1 MTTAANTVGE
11 RNAAPLEPGVWG
23 VLATPFAGPNR
34 DLDLPS
40 LTRLVQFYEKC
51 GATGLTVL
59 GVFGEASSLSGE
71 ERTAILRT
79 VATSTEL
86 PMVVG
91 VSALA
96 TAPSIAEV
104 TSARSAAGDRVRAV
118 MVQINSGSPQV
129 VIEHLH
135 AIHAETNTPIVLQ
148 DYPVASHVTV
158 STDRVIEIVE
168 ACPFVCA
175 VKAEAP
181 PTAAA
186 IARIVDRVSVS
197 VFGGLGGQ
205 SLLDELAAGAAG
217 AMTGFSFPE
226 ALVGCVSAWHAGDSD
241 SAREAFIRYLPLVNY
256 EQQPRVALALR
267 KDLLARRGLIG
278 DGAVR
283 PPAAAFP
290 EQLREIAADQL
301 RRAELIEERGR

>member
-1 MTTAANTVGE
+1 MTAAATAVTT
-11 RNAAPLEPGVWG
+11 APLEPGVWG
-23 VLATPFAGPNR
+23 VVATPFAGPVR

-40 LTRLVQFYEKC
+40 LTRLVRFYEAC

-59 GVFGEASSLSGE
+59 GVFGEASSLSPQ
-71 ERTAILRT
+71 ERTTVLRT
-79 VATSTEL
+79 VAAATEL

-96 TAPSIAEV
+96 TAPAIAEIM
-104 TSARSAAGDRVRAV
+104 SALSAAGDRVRAV
-118 MVQINSGSPQV
+118 MVQLNSASPAV

-135 AIHAETNTPIVLQ
+135 AIHAATGTPIVLQ
-148 DYPVASHVTV
+148 DYPVASHVTA
-158 STDRVIEIVE
+158 STDSVIEIVE

-186 IARIVDRVSVS
+186 IARLVERLDVS

-226 ALVGCVSAWHAGDSD
+226 ALVACVSAWHAGDRD
-241 SAREAFIRYLPLVNY
+241 GAREGFLRYLPLVNF

-267 KDLLARRGLIG
+267 KDLLARRGLLRE
-278 DGAVR
+278 GAVR
-283 PPAAAFP
+283 PPAAPFP
-290 EQLREIAADQL
+290 EQLRAIAADQL
-301 RRAELIEERGR
+301 ARTELIGKAG

>member
-1 MTTAANTVGE
+1 MTA
-11 RNAAPLEPGVWG
+11 AAPLEPGVWA
-23 VLATPFAGPNR
+23 VVATPFAGP
-34 DLDLPS
+34 DQHLDLPS
-40 LTRLVQFYEKC
+40 LTRLVQFYETC
-51 GATGLTVL
+51 GTTGLTVL
-59 GVFGEASSLSGE
+59 GVFGEASSLNSE
-71 ERTAILRT
+71 ERATVLRS
-79 VATSTEL
+79 VAATTRL

-96 TAPSIAEV
+96 TAPAIAEIRA
-104 TSARSAAGDRVRAV
+104 ARSAAGGRFRAA
-118 MVQINSGSPQV
+118 MVQINSGSPRV
-129 VIEHLH
+129 VIEHLQ
-135 AIHAETNTPIVLQ
+135 AIHAETGAPVVLQ

-158 STDRVIEIVE
+158 STDSVIEIVE

-186 IARIVDRVSVS
+186 IARIVDRVGVS

-226 ALVGCVSAWHAGDSD
+226 ALIACVRAWRAGDGD
-241 SAREAFIRYLPLVNY
+241 GAREAFIPYLPLVNY

-267 KDLLARRGLIG
+267 KDLLARRGLI
-278 DGAVR
+278 DEGATR
-283 PPAAAFP
+283 PPAASFP
-290 EQLREIAADQL
+290 EQLREIAADHL
-301 RRAELIEERGR
+301 RRAERIGEAGH

>member
-1 MTTAANTVGE
+1 MTAPERATAALE
-11 RNAAPLEPGVWG
+11 RGVWG
-23 VLATPFAGPNR
+23 VVATPFAGPVR

-40 LTRLVQFYEKC
+40 LSRLARFYEAC

-59 GVFGEASSLSGE
+59 GVFGEASSLSPQ
-71 ERTAILRT
+71 ERTTVLRT
-79 VATSTEL
+79 VADATEL

-96 TAPSIAEV
+96 TAPAIAEIM
-104 TSARSAAGDRVRAV
+104 SARAAVGDRVRAV
-118 MVQINSGSPQV
+118 MVQVNSASPRV

-135 AIHAETNTPIVLQ
+135 AIHAAAGIPIVLQ

-158 STDRVIEIVE
+158 STESVIEIVE

-181 PTAAA
+181 PTAVA
-186 IARIVDRVSVS
+186 IARIVERVGVS

-205 SLLDELAAGAAG
+205 GLLDELAAGAAG

-226 ALVGCVSAWHAGDSD
+226 ALVACVSAWHAGDRD
-241 SAREAFIRYLPLVNY
+241 GAREGFLRYLPLVNY

-267 KDLLARRGLIG
+267 KDLLARRGLLSE
-278 DGAVR
+278 GAVR

-290 EQLREIAADQL
+290 DQLRDIAADQL
-301 RRAELIEERGR
+301 ARAELIGKDR